1 MLSYFLLASLE
12 WVLNCPLQDPFVL
25 ATENTSVT
33 LPEAHG
39 TFRSLQRTRRE
50 YMAGQDLVCWP
61 CSILRPAMVAILPA
75 SNMSSML
82 PPWDFISVGTSLS
95 LTPSLDTNHVLECRM
110 KDLWGSLVC
119 LGLGSRPLGRE
130 TSWLS
135 QPLPLGGAQCV
146 ISGTYKRGNLAA
158 FRPERPPAC
167 STILGGP
174 RGVSAL
180 AHDYLLDWEY
190 FFNRPWRPRR
200 YCHLSPNFWSLT
212 CTFPFWSAW
221 DTLWEWAMKCKVY
234 DSGDSTSELNALI
247 FLLKTGIV

>member
-1 MLSYFLLASLE
+1 MLSYFLLGSLE

-25 ATENTSVT
+25 ATENASVT

-39 TFRSLQRTRRE
+39 TFCSLQRTRCE
-50 YMAGQDLVCWP
+50 HMAGQDLVCLP
-61 CSILRPAMVAILPA
+61 CSILGPAIVAILPA

-95 LTPSLDTNHVLECRM
+95 LAPSLDTNHVLECRM

-158 FRPERPPAC
+158 FRPERPPASPRYWEDPEESLHSPMTISLTG
-167 STILGGP
+167 STFSTGPGGLRDTVIFLQTSGVWLVLFLFGQLEIPSGNELWNAKCIILVIP
-174 RGVSAL
+174 
-180 AHDYLLDWEY
+180 
-190 FFNRPWRPRR
+190 
-200 YCHLSPNFWSLT
+200 HLS
-212 CTFPFWSAW
+212 
-221 DTLWEWAMKCKVY
+221 
-234 DSGDSTSELNALI
+234 
-247 FLLKTGIV
+247 